1 MCDRVAARVAGKL
14 AAHGLAVARDPVG
27 EFRRDDVPAGA
38 AAHRVAP
45 DIRLGHEVVRAGAPQ
60 ESIATRSADE
70 QVWAASSRQAV
81 VSGVALQ
88 DVGAVCPEQPVR
100 PRAAGAHGSRTR
112 SHSQKEGETRGRY
125 RPKGHRSEH
134 SHGALGPDLATIGLP
149 VMTSARRFSQ
159 AISEGDGI
167 SVIAEVADAESAR
180 TAGEQGAEGLIVA
193 GSVGGLRESTPL
205 PILWRGEGP
214 PSVAR
219 AAGADACLLEPRS
232 LDAEGREQ
240 LERLNAEASK
250 LGLDC
255 VVRVRDEEELEVV
268 LDRLDPEILLLSG
281 DRPDGDETPLDAVLR
296 LLGDVPAGK
305 LAVADVQV
313 SDRDEIAELER
324 AGVDAVIVAAAS
336 VALLVGAMPPEV

>member
-1 MCDRVAARVAGKL
+1 
-14 AAHGLAVARDPVG
+14 
-27 EFRRDDVPAGA
+27 
-38 AAHRVAP
+38 
-45 DIRLGHEVVRAGAPQ
+45 
-60 ESIATRSADE
+60 
-70 QVWAASSRQAV
+70 
-81 VSGVALQ
+81 
-88 DVGAVCPEQPVR
+88 
-100 PRAAGAHGSRTR
+100 
-112 SHSQKEGETRGRY
+112 
-125 RPKGHRSEH
+125 
-134 SHGALGPDLATIGLP
+134 
-149 VMTSARRFSQ
+149 MTSARRFSQ

-232 LDAEGREQ
+232 LDDEGREQ